1 MQSEMNEVTETT
13 AELREEILR
22 VQSELKKL
30 ARQLVEVEAKAEL
43 KKLARQLVEVA
54 AKIRLEESFDR

>member
-30 ARQLVEVEAKAEL
+30 ARQLVEV
-43 KKLARQLVEVA
+43 A